1 LTETVTSPDGTT
13 IAFSRTGNGPAL
25 VLVVGAFC
33 DRHTTRSLTKV
44 LAPDFTVYEYDR
56 RGRGASG
63 DTAPYAVEREVED
76 LAAVAGAASAAGGAP
91 FAFGHSS
98 GAVLVLEA
106 AARGVPMAK
115 LVAYE
120 PPYIVDES
128 RSRPGTDLAD
138 RLTALV
144 SAGRRGDAAKIFL
157 TEAVQVPPDVVAMME
172 GSPDWP
178 AMTAIAHTLCYDV
191 EACANNEMPANR
203 LAEIRVPTLVL
214 GGANSPEWFQ
224 NTVRAVAATV
234 PDAQH
239 RFLEGQDHGAADD
252 VLAPVLIEFFRAK

>member
-1 LTETVTSPDGTT
+1 VLIETVSSRDGTT

-33 DRHTTRSLTKV
+33 DRQTTRSLTKV

-76 LAAVAGAASAAGGAP
+76 LAAVAGAAENAP
-91 FAFGHSS
+91 FVFGHSS
-98 GAVLVLEA
+98 GAVLALEA

-120 PPYIVDES
+120 PPYIVDDS

-138 RLTALV
+138 RLAALV
-144 SAGRRGDAAKIFL
+144 TAGRRGDAAKLFL
-157 TEAVQVPPDVVAMME
+157 TEAVELPPEVVAMIE
-172 GSPDWP
+172 GGPDWP

-191 EACANNEMPANR
+191 TACADNEMPSDR
-203 LAEIRVPTLVL
+203 LAQIRVPTLVL
-214 GGANSPEWFQ
+214 GGGNSPEWFH

-239 RFLEGQDHGAADD
+239 RFLDGQDHGAADD
-252 VLAPVLIEFFRAK
+252 VLAPVLIEFFRAP